1 MPCSSSRLSSTGDRF
16 FGEAVELLDLV
27 DEDGSFLRPCIHLIR
42 ELRLQDGD
50 LAIDL
55 LQSFLVGS

>member
-1 MPCSSSRLSSTGDRF
+1 MACSGSGLSSTGDRF
-16 FGEAVELLDLV
+16 FGEAVKLLNLV
-27 DEDGSFLRPCIHLIR
+27 DEDSSFLRTSVHLIR
-42 ELRLQDGD
+42 ELRLQHSD

>member
-1 MPCSSSRLSSTGDRF
+1 MACSGSRLGSTGDRF
-16 FGEAVELLDLV
+16 FGEAIELLELV
-27 DEDGSFLRPCIHLIR
+27 DEDSSFLRASVHLIR
-42 ELRLQDGD
+42 ELRLQHSD